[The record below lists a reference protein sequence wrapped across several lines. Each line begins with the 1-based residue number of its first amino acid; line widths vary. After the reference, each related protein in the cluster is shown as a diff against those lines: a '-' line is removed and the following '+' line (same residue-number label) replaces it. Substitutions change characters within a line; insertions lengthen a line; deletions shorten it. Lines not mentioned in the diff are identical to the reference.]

1 MKLSVIVP
9 IYQAED
15 TLPQCLDSIL
25 QQHVDDLEMILVDDG
40 SSDNS
45 LMLCQEYASQHS
57 LIKVIHQ
64 NNGGTSSARN
74 TGLDNATGEYITF
87 VDSDDLVAP
96 DTYQQLLTIA
106 TKHPEYDFIEY
117 SVVEKSSEK
126 DIRPFLILHDKSYTD
141 LRDYWLSTQGYL
153 HTFVWNK
160 IYRRDIF
167 QNLRFQSGAE
177 PFEDYALMN
186 QLLPLCKT
194 IHTTSR
200 GSHLY
205 NRSRSDSISFSP
217 TGSEMTF
224 LLHESLKMLER
235 FADRRFY
242 EAVLNIQIVVYELT
256 QRQPLL
262 PVMPFFGSWKQVLMH
277 TIGMRHFCQIMRLA
291 RKILHKTK

>member
-64 NNGGTSSARN
+64 NNGGASSARN

-96 DTYQQLLTIA
+96 DTYQQLLAIA

-117 SVVEKSSEK
+117 SIVEKSSEK
-126 DIRPFLILHDKSYTD
+126 DIRPFLTLHDK
-141 LRDYWLSTQGYL
+141 
-153 HTFVWNK
+153 
-160 IYRRDIF
+160 
-167 QNLRFQSGAE
+167 
-177 PFEDYALMN
+177 
-186 QLLPLCKT
+186 
-194 IHTTSR
+194 
-200 GSHLY
+200 
-205 NRSRSDSISFSP
+205 
-217 TGSEMTF
+217 
-224 LLHESLKMLER
+224 
-235 FADRRFY
+235 
-242 EAVLNIQIVVYELT
+242 
-256 QRQPLL
+256 
-262 PVMPFFGSWKQVLMH
+262 
-277 TIGMRHFCQIMRLA
+277 
-291 RKILHKTK
+291 